1 MLELYE
7 NRVDDSVPSWV
18 PRIRVSIDSLF
29 LSNDTI
35 PTNENEALDNIIDWL
50 IILAPD
56 NNIEDKGCEN
66 INGTEVETENEDFV
80 SRSNIYIY
88 WS

>member
-1 MLELYE
+1 MRIELTILYPVEYLELEYPLI
-7 NRVDDSVPSWV
+7 NYS
-18 PRIRVSIDSLF
+18 F
-29 LSNDTI
+29 Q
-35 PTNENEALDNIIDWL
+35 NEALDNIIDWL

-80 SRSNIYIY
+80 SGSNIYIY
-88 WS
+88 IYIYIYTY